1 MPRVV
6 ASIEARMN
14 ASRLPGK
21 VLMDIGGR
29 AALGRMLDRVRKCQ
43 TLDGIVIA
51 TTDRPADDAIAAWC
65 RAEGVDCFRGSED
78 DVLARVAAAQAAMN
92 SDVVVELCGDCPFS
106 DPDVIDQGV
115 ATFLA
120 NEVDVLTTTQK
131 QSYPAGIDV
140 QVFRRA
146 ALQEVCDTIRDPA
159 LREHVSLYFYE
170 HPERYRVIHL
180 AAPSALH
187 RPEMR
192 LLLDYPEDLAMLRA
206 VFDRLAPSVGP
217 DFAAAAVVTLLDADP
232 AIAAINANCVDKPV
246 R

>member
-1 MPRVV
+1 MD
-6 ASIEARMN
+6 

-29 AALGRMLDRVRKCQ
+29 AALGRMLDRVRLCR

-51 TTDRPADDAIAAWC
+51 TTDRPADNEIAAWC
-65 RAEGVDCFRGSED
+65 RKEGVDCFRGSED
-78 DVLARVAAAQAAMN
+78 DVLARVAGAQAVMN
-92 SDVVVELCGDCPFS
+92 SDVVVELCGDCPFT

-120 NEVDVLTTTQK
+120 NDADVLTTTQK
-131 QSYPAGIDV
+131 PSYPAGIDV

-146 ALQEVCDTIRDPA
+146 DLQEVCDTIRDPA
-159 LREHVSLYFYE
+159 VREHVSLYFYE
-170 HPERYRVIHL
+170 HPKRYRVIHL
-180 AAPSALH
+180 AAPASLH

-192 LLLDYPEDLAMLRA
+192 LLLDYPEDLTMLRA
-206 VFDRLAPSVGP
+206 AFDRLAPDAGP
-217 DFAAAAVVTLLDADP
+217 DFPAAAVVALLDREP
-232 AIAAINANCVDKPV
+232 AIAAINAACVDKPV